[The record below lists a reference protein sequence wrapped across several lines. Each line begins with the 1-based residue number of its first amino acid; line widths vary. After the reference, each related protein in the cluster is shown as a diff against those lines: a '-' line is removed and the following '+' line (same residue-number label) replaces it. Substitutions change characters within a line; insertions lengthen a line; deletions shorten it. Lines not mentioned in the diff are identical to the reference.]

1 MTLNIEKLKKWNKW
15 GLTFS
20 EELQY
25 IHKITA
31 ISETF
36 NLPKKTTQFFGA
48 KLSLNISK
56 NNCIYYK
63 GKATKDFFNAW
74 KQDKKELKEKGYSL
88 TKGIA
93 YSKPTFKGSVNINK
107 DGSCW
112 YIIKYLTE
120 TKRSKKQN

>member
-1 MTLNIEKLKKWNKW
+1 MTIDIEKLKSWSKW

-63 GKATKDFFNAW
+63 GKATEEFFNAW
-74 KQDKKELKEKGYSL
+74 TQDKKELKENGYSL

-93 YSKPTFKGSVNINK
+93 YSKPTFKGSININK
-107 DGSCW
+107 DGQCW
-112 YIIKYLTE
+112 YIIKYLTQ
-120 TKRSKKQN
+120 K

>member
-1 MTLNIEKLKKWNKW
+1 METIDIEKLKSWTKF

-20 EELQY
+20 EELLY

-36 NLPKKTTQFFGA
+36 NLPKKTTKFFGS

-63 GKATKDFFNAW
+63 GKATEEFFNAW
-74 KQDKKELKEKGYSL
+74 KQNKQELKENGYSL
-88 TKGIA
+88 TRGID
-93 YSKPTFKGSVNINK
+93 YSKPTFKGGIHINPAGK
-107 DGSCW
+107 CW
-112 YIIKYLTE
+112 YIIKYLTQ
-120 TKRSKKQN
+120 K